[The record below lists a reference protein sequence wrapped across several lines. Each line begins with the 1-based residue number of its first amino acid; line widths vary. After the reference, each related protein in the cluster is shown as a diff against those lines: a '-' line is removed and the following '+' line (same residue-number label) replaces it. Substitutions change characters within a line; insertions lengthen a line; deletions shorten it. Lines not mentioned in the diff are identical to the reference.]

1 MKGKPVSQSRTTMTE
16 VVLPNDANTHGNIL
30 GGKVMHLMDMAGAI
44 ATFRHSRMPVVTV
57 SVDSVRFLHP
67 IKVGQLVL
75 LEASVTRAFTTSME
89 VEVQVFS
96 ENPLSGKRRKT
107 STAFLTFVALDKDG
121 RPTKIPPL
129 IPETKEENSRY
140 RAALRRR
147 QRRLREAKKIGN
159 EALKGA

>member
-1 MKGKPVSQSRTTMTE
+1 MKGKPVSESRTTMTE

-30 GGKVMHLMDMAGAI
+30 GGKVMHLMDLAGAI
-44 ATFRHSRMPVVTV
+44 AAFRHCRMPVVTV
-57 SVDSVRFLHP
+57 SVDSLRFLHP

-75 LEASVTRAFTTSME
+75 LEANLTRAFTTSME

-96 ENPLSGKRRKT
+96 EDPLSGNRIKT

-121 RPTKIPPL
+121 RPTPISPL
-129 IPETKEENSRY
+129 IPETGEEKGRY

-147 QRRLREAKKIGN
+147 RQRLREAK
-159 EALKGA
+159 ETGAKR

>member
-1 MKGKPVSQSRTTMTE
+1 MKGKPVSESRTTMTE

-30 GGKVMHLMDMAGAI
+30 GGKVMHLMDLAGAI
-44 ATFRHSRMPVVTV
+44 AAFRHCRMPVVTV
-57 SVDSVRFLHP
+57 SVDSLRFLHP

-75 LEASVTRAFTTSME
+75 LEANLTRAFTTSME

-96 ENPLSGKRRKT
+96 EDPLSGNHIKT

-121 RPTKIPPL
+121 RPTPISPL
-129 IPETKEENSRY
+129 IPETEEEKGRY

-147 QRRLREAKKIGN
+147 RRRLREAKETVAKR
-159 EALKGA
+159 

>member
-1 MKGKPVSQSRTTMTE
+1 
-16 VVLPNDANTHGNIL
+16 
-30 GGKVMHLMDMAGAI
+30 
-44 ATFRHSRMPVVTV
+44 MPVVTV

-96 ENPLSGKRRKT
+96 ENPLSGKRLKT

-129 IPETKEENSRY
+129 IPETEEEKSRY

-147 QRRLREAKKIGN
+147 RRRLREARKTGD
-159 EALKGA
+159 EAPKGA